1 MTMLRHVPPMGIYE
15 TLYAFRDAFGKY
27 MGEPGTHPWSQG
39 FPRTVQLPGG
49 PAIPSSV
56 QVSSDHLKYPKAW
69 GLPALREAIAA
80 YYRRHYGADITS
92 DNVMIF
98 AGEGPVSR
106 RSCSSSKPASGSGS
120 PPPSTRRIS
129 TCFDSWTVPTTR
141 SRAGRRTDSRRRSP
155 NSSGAIPQRAHLL
168 LLSNPCNPTGVT
180 RHGAELE
187 EIVTA
192 ARDGKI
198 GLLVDEAYELFHDEP
213 VSAMKYVRRID
224 DTDIFVSG
232 AATKGLQ
239 SPGIR
244 IGWVVTSRRNVEI
257 LGNFS
262 SFGMGGVSHPSQ
274 CFALEL
280 FGEERIAL
288 GRRAVPAYYGSQR
301 ERYGKAFQELG
312 LELFTGNGGFY
323 HWCRLPGGMTA
334 ETLNRRLFKEGAAI
348 LKGTDCDMLRRGDA
362 SPLATFFR
370 FSFGPLAP
378 SRSSPT
384 WRFSSGPLNSPR
396 SHVQGSTSVKG
407 SGILSVVM
415 HPIE

>member
-98 AGEGPVSR
+98 AGGRPGLAAVLLFLEAGIRVRIASTEYTPYFDLLRLLDRPYDTV
-106 RSCSSSKPASGSGS
+106 ASGPQNGFA
-120 PPPSTRRIS
+120 PPVAELIRR
-129 TCFDSWTVPTTR
+129 DPAAR
-141 SRAGRRTDSRRRSP
+141 
-155 NSSGAIPQRAHLL
+155 HLL

-192 ARDGKI
+192 ARDGEI

-224 DTDIFVSG
+224 DTDIFVAG

-244 IGWVVTSRRNVEI
+244 IGWVVASRRNVEI

-288 GRRAVPAYYGSQR
+288 ARRAVPAYYGSQR
-301 ERYGKAFQELG
+301 ERYGKAFQGLG

-378 SRSSPT
+378 ESFESD
-384 WRFSSGPLNSPR
+384 
-396 SHVQGSTSVKG
+396 VE
-407 SGILSVVM
+407 ILKRAL
-415 HPIE
+415 E